1 MATRIPTYRQAQ
13 LDIKQYIEKNGL
25 RPGDALPTEDRLAE
39 LIGVSRLSLREAI
52 KAMDSLGIVESRHGD
67 GVYVK
72 AFTFDAILENLPYAM
87 AMTDMQVRNLLY
99 TRAYLELG
107 AIPDVVRFI
116 QPANLARLRELTDA
130 MLAHARLGE
139 DFLEAD
145 RAFHVEM
152 YSCLGNDFLNSMI
165 DLFWKTFHQMIR
177 NDRPRPADPL
187 ALEDIARSH
196 LLIVEML
203 AQRDT
208 FGLMSAHRRHFQ
220 QLFNKHPIQEA
231 GAQPVG

>member
-25 RPGDALPTEDRLAE
+25 QPGDALPTEDRLAE

-72 AFTFDAILENLPYAM
+72 AFTFDSILENLPYAM
-87 AMTDMQVRNLLY
+87 GMTDSQVRSLLY
-99 TRAYLELG
+99 ARAYLELG
-107 AIPDVVRFI
+107 AIADVVRCI
-116 QPANLARLRELTDA
+116 APANLARMRELCDE
-130 MLAHARLGE
+130 MLAHARRGE
-139 DFLEAD
+139 AFLEAD

-152 YSCLGNDFLNSMI
+152 YSCLGNGFLDSLI

-177 NDRPRPADPL
+177 EEQPPPADP
-187 ALEDIARSH
+187 ATLEHIARSH

-203 AQRDT
+203 EQRDT

-220 QLFNKHPIQEA
+220 RLFDAHPLPEA
-231 GAQPVG
+231 